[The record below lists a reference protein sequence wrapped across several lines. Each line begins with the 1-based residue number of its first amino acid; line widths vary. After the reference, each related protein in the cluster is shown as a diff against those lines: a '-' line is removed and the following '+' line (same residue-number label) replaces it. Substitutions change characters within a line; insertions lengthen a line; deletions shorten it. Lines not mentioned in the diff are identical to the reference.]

1 MKRLIYMG
9 TPDFAVEPLKELIR
23 TGADIAAVFTQPDKP
38 RGRSGRMQP
47 TPVKETAEE
56 AGIPVYTP
64 VKLRDPEMVE
74 LIREIDPEIIVI
86 AAYGQIIP
94 DSILEIPKYGCINIH
109 ASLLPKYRGAAPI
122 QRAVMDGEKQS
133 GVTIMEVTH
142 ELDSGDILMQKA
154 VELAPDETGGSLFDK
169 LMHLGA
175 ALLPEALKK
184 LEAGEIKKKPQPKE
198 SPTPYAAM
206 FKKEDGLVDWSMDAV
221 SLERMFR
228 ALDPWPGAYT
238 FIDGR
243 QLKLHRATVCEAAED
258 EGQLHAGLVCSVEK
272 DGFTVQTGKG
282 RLKILEVQ
290 LEGKKRMDSAAFLRG
305 FPLKPGA
312 MLRRTREQGK

>member
-9 TPDFAVEPLKELIR
+9 TPDFAVEPLKELIKAG
-23 TGADIAAVFTQPDKP
+23 TDIAAVFTQPDKP
-38 RGRSGRMQP
+38 RGRSGSMQP
-47 TPVKETAEE
+47 TPVKLTAER

-64 VKLRDPEMVE
+64 RRLRDPESVE
-74 LIREIDPEIIVI
+74 LIREINPEIIVI

-122 QRAVMDGEKQS
+122 QRAVMDGEKKS
-133 GVTIMEVTH
+133 GVTIMEVTS
-142 ELDSGDILMQKA
+142 ELDSGDILLQKS
-154 VELAPDETGGSLFDK
+154 VDLAPDETGGSLFEK
-169 LMHLGA
+169 LMYLGA

-184 LEAGEIKKKPQPKE
+184 LEAGEIRPKPQPKE

-206 FKKEDGLVDWSMDAV
+206 LRKEDGLVDWTKDAV

-228 ALDPWPGAYT
+228 AMDPWPGAYT
-238 FIDGR
+238 FIEGR
-243 QLKLHRATVCEAAED
+243 QMKLHRAMVCEASED
-258 EGQLHAGLVCSVEK
+258 EGQLHPGLVCSVDK

-290 LEGKKRMDSAAFLRG
+290 LEGKKRMDCGAFLRG
-305 FPLKPGA
+305 FRLNRGTMLKN
-312 MLRRTREQGK
+312 TREK